1 MRDFD
6 LPHGVFFGKNKISPE
21 EAETM
26 RSFVRSTSPDN
37 SEEKVNDLNLVM
49 RLVEQSMPEAIS
61 ELITSVVGNIN
72 RKPGSDTGLPV
83 TVELLIPAFVLEG
96 IAVAH
101 DSMESE
107 KLPVEAILDYWI
119 NEMVIRG
126 FEAEYQRVAKKYN
139 SFSPVKVVHYLS
151 SLLRFSLKPIK
162 EAVNE
167 FLH

>member
-6 LPHGVFFGKNKISPE
+6 LPHGVFFGKEKMPPE
-21 EAETM
+21 HAEKM
-26 RSFVRSTSPDN
+26 KDLVRKLIPDN
-37 SEEKVNDLNLVM
+37 PERVKDLDLIIK
-49 RLVEQSMPEAIS
+49 LVEQSMPEAIS

-72 RKPGSDTGLPV
+72 RKPGDDKGLPV
-83 TVELLIPAFVLEG
+83 AVELLIPAFVLEG

-162 EAVNE
+162 KAVNE